1 MCCCSVC
8 VCVCVVVV
16 VCVVFLLYLSPFLPS
31 LPVSLPNAYIRTGVH
46 EQERLLALKLKN
58 KKKC

>member
-1 MCCCSVC
+1 M
-8 VCVCVVVV
+8 CVVVV

-31 LPVSLPNAYIRTGVH
+31 LPVSLPNTYIRTGVH

-58 KKKC
+58 TKNVEHDA